1 MYGDYYMGGRQFDCL
16 ETLISYYMY
25 YSEIIKGEKLTCPIA
40 PPVIERVERT
50 YVSTKPHIK
59 KNNTNMKDDEC
70 ASFKKKSKKSSSG
83 NSSNYNGSDLDVEM
97 EDEEEQEQDEE
108 EEDNATYEYPLV
120 DDDIVLYFENVG
132 EMFRVF
138 HEVGERGE
146 WFWAQRGYSNEHGLL
161 LAECVRLVVR
171 GILFF
176 FYIITSRKEKR
187 KQFSYI

>member
-1 MYGDYYMGGRQFDCL
+1 VYGDYYMGGRQFDCL

-25 YSEIIKGEKLTCPIA
+25 YSEIIKGEKLAYPIA

-50 YVSTKPHIK
+50 YVSIKPHIK
-59 KNNTNMKDDEC
+59 KKNNTINMKDDDDEC
-70 ASFKKKSKKSSSG
+70 GSFKKKTKKSSSG

-97 EDEEEQEQDEE
+97 DDDEEQEQEQEE
-108 EEDNATYEYPLV
+108 TYEYPLV

-171 GILFF
+171 LVAYLFF
-176 FYIITSRKEKR
+176 
-187 KQFSYI
+187 